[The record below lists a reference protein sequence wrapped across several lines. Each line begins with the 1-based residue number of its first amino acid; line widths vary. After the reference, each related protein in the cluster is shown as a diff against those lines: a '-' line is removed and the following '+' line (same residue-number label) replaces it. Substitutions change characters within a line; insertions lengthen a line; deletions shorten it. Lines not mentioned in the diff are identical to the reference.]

1 MNTFFLITNTYGGI
15 SMSDEN
21 KKTSNDDLLQ
31 SLPSYEKVANNLK
44 KYFKTATTFE
54 GLSNYIT
61 TSNNII
67 ELFKEM
73 ELKAELKFSETVS
86 LSYMKSLCNK
96 MVGYDRKEEINNSW
110 ESFRDNALKL
120 ALLRFKSNKSKWT
133 IKDNKLKVQHNK
145 VVPMLSSEGKEVPNS
160 DTSLIDAKVK
170 HILEDFSRHF
180 VDQSK
185 KASGGNKTV
194 STTSED
200 LINVEKYLKGIEKKP
215 LENIYSIKE
224 SDIETIKKI
233 FSLSYKI
240 LVQYNHYKGCTDEDD
255 NFIHNKDYVNKVVN
269 DLMTNEKLKQSA

>member
-1 MNTFFLITNTYGGI
+1 
-15 SMSDEN
+15 MSED
-21 KKTSNDDLLQ
+21 KKTTNEDLLQ

-44 KYFKTATTFE
+44 KYFKTASSFE

-145 VVPMLSSEGKEVPNS
+145 VVPMLVSEGEEVPNPN
-160 DTSLIDAKVK
+160 TTLIDAKVK

-185 KASGGNKTV
+185 KSSGGNKTINA
-194 STTSED
+194 TSED
-200 LINVEKYLKGIEKKP
+200 LIKVEKYLKDIDKKS
-215 LENIYSIKE
+215 LENIYSIKD
-224 SDIETIKKI
+224 SDMETIKKI

-240 LVQYNHYKGCTDEDD
+240 LVQYNHYKGCTDEYA
-255 NFIHNKDYVNKVVN
+255 NFIHNKDYINKVMN
-269 DLMTNEKLKQSA
+269 ELTTDLRSVKIDFSNEKLKQSA

>member
-1 MNTFFLITNTYGGI
+1 
-15 SMSDEN
+15 MSED
-21 KKTSNDDLLQ
+21 KKTTNEDLLQ

-44 KYFKTATTFE
+44 KYFKTASSFE

-145 VVPMLSSEGKEVPNS
+145 VVPMLVSEGEEVPNPN
-160 DTSLIDAKVK
+160 TTLIDAKVK

-185 KASGGNKTV
+185 KSSGGNKTINA
-194 STTSED
+194 TSED
-200 LINVEKYLKGIEKKP
+200 LIKVEKYLKDIDKKS
-215 LENIYSIKE
+215 LENIYSIKD
-224 SDIETIKKI
+224 SDMETIKKI

-255 NFIHNKDYVNKVVN
+255 NFIHNKDYINKVMN
-269 DLMTNEKLKQSA
+269 ELTTDLRSVKIDFSNEKLKQSA